1 MKKQIIIIGGGIV
14 GACIAYELST
24 IAPFQ
29 VTVLETRSSP
39 GLGCSMAALGICMG
53 IISHKTKGR
62 NWKLREKSLHRYDTL
77 IAELNAEA
85 NQTLEDKDLD
95 FSPIPFNDRGIIQL
109 CGLEDDL
116 TGWHRLIQKRSS
128 QGYPLDCWSKDQ
140 ISQVFP
146 TLNLTNIQAAIYSPQ
161 DRQVD
166 PYLLIEA
173 LKRSAQK
180 RGVCFRFN
188 TTVKQVVSENINGQS
203 RVTGVVI
210 ERNSFTEEPTLET
223 IAVDGVIVASGLG
236 TNGIDWGICPDT
248 QPTSVA
254 HPKRDPNHA
263 PQLDTPVLQAV
274 LGQAWQ
280 VSLPQPLW
288 AGEGGGLHPVLNV
301 RDIHFVPILASSDR
315 SLDDQDSLDDQSLD
329 DQSVEYPTIKPTIA
343 PSLEPCWS
351 YWIGATV
358 EFAPECF
365 PEFSPAALPQA
376 SETIAQDLWDN
387 ATQICPSLA
396 EATIQAQWS
405 GLRPRPI
412 NQAAPVLQ
420 WSTIA
425 SNLLFAT
432 GHYRNGVFLAPGT
445 ALWVKEQVILKWGA
459 LT

>member
-1 MKKQIIIIGGGIV
+1 MKKEIIIIGGGIV

-24 IAPFQ
+24 IASFQ
-29 VTVLETRSSP
+29 ITVLEARSSL
-39 GLGCSMAALGICMG
+39 GLGCSVAALGICMG

-62 NWKLREKSLHRYDTL
+62 NWKLREQSLGRYDTL
-77 IAELNAEA
+77 IAELNADL
-85 NQTLEDKDLD
+85 NLNLEDNNVD
-95 FSPIPFNDRGIIQL
+95 FAPIPFNDRGIVQL
-109 CGLEDDL
+109 CGIDEDL

-128 QGYPLDCWSKDQ
+128 QGYPLDCWSKAQ

-146 TLNLTNIQAAIYSPQ
+146 TLNLTHIQAAIYSPQ

-166 PYLLIEA
+166 PLLLVEA

-188 TTVKQVVSENINGQS
+188 TTVKQVLREKKEAGSEEKS
-203 RVTGVVI
+203 TVTGVVI
-210 ERNSFTEEPTLET
+210 ERHSSTEEFILEPILET
-223 IAVDGVIVASGLG
+223 IAADGVIVSSGLG
-236 TNGIDWGICPDT
+236 TNGIDWNSFP
-248 QPTSVA
+248 A
-254 HPKRDPNHA
+254 DPPYSQLDSPLDN
-263 PQLDTPVLQAV
+263 PLDTPTLQAV

-280 VSLPQPLW
+280 VSLPQRLW
-288 AGEGGGLHPVLNV
+288 AGEDTELHPVLNV
-301 RDIHFVPILASSDR
+301 RDIHFVPILAASDR
-315 SLDDQDSLDDQSLD
+315 SLGDRSLGDQSLAH
-329 DQSVEYPTIKPTIA
+329 STTEPTIQ
-343 PSLEPCWS
+343 PCWN

-358 EFAPECF
+358 EFPVT
-365 PEFSPAALPQA
+365 EFSPKLSDTLPQA
-376 SETIAQDLWDN
+376 SETIAQDLWNN

-445 ALWVKEQVILKWGA
+445 ALWVKNQVILKWG
-459 LT
+459 